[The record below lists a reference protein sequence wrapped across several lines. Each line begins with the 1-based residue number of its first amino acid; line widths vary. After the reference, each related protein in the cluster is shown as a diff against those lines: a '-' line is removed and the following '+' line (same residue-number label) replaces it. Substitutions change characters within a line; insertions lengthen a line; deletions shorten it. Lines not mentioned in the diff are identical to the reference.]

1 MQWPASAWLH
11 ALLRGRLQGSWL
23 LTTDAHAVLQPAHAP
38 TRAMSTHP
46 RCCSDHELEWQQLE
60 SLEQRDAALQAQQV
74 AAREAREAYLCGQLA
89 AAAAAPWAGQ
99 PPAASMGV
107 QQEDVYAA
115 EQEARQLAALPSPLN
130 SATIDFD
137 AAVARLLASAGN
149 TPTGPLGQG
158 VRGPGETFAGS
169 AGKRRVGQGT
179 APGQVL
185 LG

>member
-1 MQWPASAWLH
+1 
-11 ALLRGRLQGSWL
+11 
-23 LTTDAHAVLQPAHAP
+23 
-38 TRAMSTHP
+38 MSTHP